1 MPAPPVGSVKGTR
14 LAPRLA
20 SHVWGEATCCP
31 RSLKAQ
37 QSKGRWSRCWGWGIL
52 EPSPPSPHHAPPH
65 VNRTEVSRA
74 EHPLSADTSAIR
86 LAELSLHKDVY
97 SRTESEDCL
106 AQDSGSGGNRDLQ
119 LMAPRVSGCP
129 DGVFSVTRPSRTGL
143 IPAVRHKRGPG
154 TISEWTGI
162 T

>member
-119 LMAPRVSGCP
+119 LMAPPCVWLPRWC
-129 DGVFSVTRPSRTGL
+129 VFCDTSLEDRANSSCQ
-143 IPAVRHKRGPG
+143 AQKGP
-154 TISEWTGI
+154 WHHL
-162 T
+162 